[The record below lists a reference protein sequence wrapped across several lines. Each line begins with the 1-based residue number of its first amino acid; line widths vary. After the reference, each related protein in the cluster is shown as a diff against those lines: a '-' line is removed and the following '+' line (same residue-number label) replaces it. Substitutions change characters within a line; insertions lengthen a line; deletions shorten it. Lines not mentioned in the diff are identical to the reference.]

1 MDIREESTLHFGAQ
15 RGGSDNS
22 PQIKD
27 SLNSSPQPENQGRKL
42 LLENSRAESYNE
54 RRRGI
59 EKIIR
64 EKELELQDL
73 NHSYGKRNEP
83 ILSPQREVNYSSRY
97 ESNAP
102 QGKISS
108 FSTEQ
113 LSDIVKLIQIVQ
125 QTNGC
130 AASERAHEQRLIEIA
145 PRFNLRDVK
154 ASWEAFDG
162 FFDINRVN
170 SNQLKFDILNGRLP
184 WETMQQFGKEYP
196 NSGGDY
202 KKLKMFLLAHTKAFS
217 PCMNHCRSVGKYG
230 PGTLLRDVFHESKVM
245 ADLERDERIKLNAF
259 LLSSGDNKRIVEEF
273 MHLPL
278 DKFFSKVSQKW
289 HEESV
294 PKVVHHQQY
303 PSRDYVPK
311 WNEGN
316 LPNVVEPRQYP
327 STSYSPNRRYREFK
341 NTSHGRPRYG
351 KRELK
356 NQSGNAEMVEINNVY
371 DHEQPRVTFSGNCE
385 DQPGSSMSQGN
396 GHSQV

>member
-1 MDIREESTLHFGAQ
+1 MDVREESTLHFGAQ
-15 RGGSDNS
+15 RGGPDNS
-22 PQIKD
+22 PRIRD
-27 SLNSSPQPENQGRKL
+27 SLNSSPQPDNQGRTL
-42 LLENSRAESYNE
+42 LLENARAENYNE

-73 NHSYGKRNEP
+73 DNSYGNRNEP

-97 ESNAP
+97 ESKVP
-102 QGKISS
+102 QSKISS

-113 LSDIVKLIQIVQ
+113 LSDIVKLIQMVQ
-125 QTNGC
+125 QTSGC
-130 AASERAHEQRLIEIA
+130 SASERAHEQRLIEIA

-154 ASWEAFDG
+154 ASWEAFEV

-202 KKLKMFLLAHTKAFS
+202 KKLEMFLLAHTKEFS
-217 PCMNHCRSVGKYG
+217 PCMHHCRSVGKYG
-230 PGTLLRDVFHESKVM
+230 PGTLLRDVFHESKIM
-245 ADLERDERIKLNAF
+245 ADLERDERIKLNAC

-303 PSRDYVPK
+303 PSRNYVPK

-327 STSYSPNRRYREFK
+327 NTNYSPTRRYREYR

-351 KRELK
+351 KREQK
-356 NQSGNAEMVEINNVY
+356 NQSGNVDINNIY
-371 DHEQPRVTFSGNCE
+371 GNEQPRVTFSENFE
-385 DQPGSSMSQGN
+385 EQPGTSMSQGN